1 MIAEI
6 NGTEV
11 KVTLDWNKTSDVL
24 PMDIEKNTR
33 LTLSI
38 CQEIDGEFYG
48 KIDDSCYF
56 DVEEQKF
63 FKVFFGYDHE
73 EIKSFIDSSIVVA
86 WALTPYIEA
95 VKPVF

>member
-24 PMDIEKNTR
+24 PTDIEKNTN
-33 LTLSI
+33 LSLFI
-38 CQEIDGEFYG
+38 SQEIDGEIYE
-48 KIDDSCYF
+48 KLDDSCYF

-63 FKVFFGYDHE
+63 FEVFFGYEYE

-86 WALTPYIEA
+86 WALTPYIE
-95 VKPVF
+95 VVEPVF